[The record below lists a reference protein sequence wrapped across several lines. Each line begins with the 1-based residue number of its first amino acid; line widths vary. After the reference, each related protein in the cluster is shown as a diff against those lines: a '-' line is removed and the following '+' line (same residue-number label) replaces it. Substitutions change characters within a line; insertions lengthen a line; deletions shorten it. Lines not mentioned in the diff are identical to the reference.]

1 MACVNSTSRCAVEIC
16 FGNPFGKT
24 KRATS
29 KIGTAGWWWVPSGR
43 LARHWSCCLNRPG
56 ALGCRRARQQPSGP
70 GHSSRSA
77 TATWAGCRRARRSGA
92 PACLPVRLKW
102 HPSPTATCRV
112 YSASTG
118 IRSPH
123 CSRTDMQCATAP
135 TRLLSRSGCTQ
146 CASKIEVF
154 PPVRI

>member
-1 MACVNSTSRCAVEIC
+1 MACANSTSRCAVEIC
-16 FGNPFGKT
+16 FANPFART
-24 KRATS
+24 NQATS
-29 KIGTAGWWWVPSGR
+29 KTATAGCWSRPSGR

-56 ALGCRRARQQPSGP
+56 ALGCRRGRQQRWGP
-70 GHSSRSA
+70 DRSCRSA

-92 PACLPVRLKW
+92 PACLPARLKW
-102 HPSPTATCRV
+102 HPTPTATCPT

-154 PPVRI
+154 PPVPI